1 MISTMYKSGLNME
14 CIISNLKLL
23 QGLRY
28 VDLDS
33 GQLTWKTLYFHKIVV
48 AYSVIQLFIDK
59 VIYGKRR
66 FSRLSLWIFSSSKW
80 IYQIKWIKLFSFFSS
95 FSLILRP
102 FYHHFW
108 FSLKPGDDLVIE
120 SGPHM
125 MASFYALS
133 RETMEKIDHY
143 SQELRFEV
151 DRLLNFT
158 YYPVALASFAFFIF
172 IYKVISPNISLSL
185 FPR

>member
-1 MISTMYKSGLNME
+1 ME

-28 VDLDS
+28 VDLES
-33 GQLTWKTLYFHKIVV
+33 GQLIWKALYFHKIVV
-48 AYSVIQLFIDK
+48 AYSVIQLFIYR

-66 FSRLSLWIFSSSKW
+66 YRRLSQQMNLLNQMNWIV
-80 IYQIKWIKLFSFFSS
+80 LFSS

-120 SGPHM
+120 SGPHI

-133 RETMEKIDHY
+133 RETMETIDHY